1 MNSGVSQELTQSLEL
16 TRRMLELVKAGEWEA
31 VAAIGAERLR
41 LLRGWMRPTD
51 PLLAQ
56 RQVGI
61 LQEIR
66 KLDEEIEALGRR
78 SRDEME
84 QRLRQIHR
92 GRKAGKAY
100 RG

>member
-1 MNSGVSQELTQSLEL
+1 MYAGASNELVHGLEL

-31 VAAIGAERLR
+31 VAEIGAERLR
-41 LLRGWMRPTD
+41 LLRRWMRPTD

-56 RQVGI
+56 RQIGI

-78 SRDEME
+78 GRDEME
-84 QRLRQIHR
+84 QRLRELHR

-100 RG
+100 RN